1 MGKTRKMR
9 LVAFLKTGPTAHH
22 HGMWRH
28 PETDNDFLDPAWYEH
43 DARVLEKGRF
53 DCLFFADTLG
63 LFDNYRGNFDA
74 ILRGGGQMGFLD
86 PLPVLAVMSRV
97 TRHIGLGA
105 TLSTTFHNP
114 YQIARTLGTL
124 DVLSKGRMAWNVVSS
139 ISNLEARQFRPGR
152 TAAARARSLRPRRRG
167 HGGVLQA
174 LGKLGARRADR
185 RQGKRHIRRSF
196 QGALRRL
203 RRQMDKDTRPAHHS
217 AQPAR
222 CHPVIM
228 QAGASDRG
236 RDFAARWSEMIF
248 TLQHSKA
255 DMQTFYT
262 DIKQRVA
269 KFGRPLEDCAVLP
282 SVDPII
288 GETESIARE
297 KQAYINELVDPE
309 VALALVST
317 HIGVDLSK
325 YPIDQPLQ
333 NIEIEQGAR
342 GSFEVI
348 LQGTKAH
355 GLTLGEAARRFATSE
370 LAPQIVGTPK
380 SVADQ
385 LQDYFRS
392 RACDGFILTPT
403 VFPAPGVH
411 LRAASCRSC
420 RSVELFRSDYTGRTL
435 REHLHD

>member
-43 DARVLEKGRF
+43 VARVLEKGKF

-74 ILRGGGQMGFLD
+74 ILKGGGQMGFLD

-124 DVLSKGRMAWNVVSS
+124 DVLSEGRMAWNVVSS
-139 ISNLEARQFRPGR
+139 ISNLEARNFGQDELPPRN
-152 TAAARARSLRPRRRG
+152 LRYD
-167 HGGVLQA
+167 
-174 LGKLGARRADR
+174 RADEVMEACFKLWESWEPDALIVDKESGVFADPSKVHYVDYAGKWIKTR
-185 RQGKRHIRRSF
+185 GPLTVPRSPQG
-196 QGALRRL
+196 
-203 RRQMDKDTRPAHHS
+203 
-217 AQPAR
+217 
-222 CHPVIM
+222 HPVIM

-248 TLQHSKA
+248 TLQYSKA
-255 DMQTFYT
+255 DMQAFYS

-269 KFGRPLEDCAVLP
+269 KFGRPPEDCAVLP

-297 KQAYINELVDPE
+297 KQAYINEHGRSRGGAGAGLDAYRRRPVEISDRPAAAGHRDRAGRARLV
-309 VALALVST
+309 
-317 HIGVDLSK
+317 
-325 YPIDQPLQ
+325 
-333 NIEIEQGAR
+333 R
-342 GSFEVI
+342 GHPAGH
-348 LQGTKAH
+348 QAH
-355 GLTLGEAARRFATSE
+355 GLTLGEAAKRFATSE
-370 LAPQIVGTPK
+370 LCPQIVGTPK

-385 LQDYFRS
+385 LQDYFES
-392 RACDGFILTPT
+392 QACDGFILTPT
-403 VFPAPGVH
+403 VFPGTWEQFA
-411 LRAASCRSC
+411 
-420 RSVELFRSDYTGRTL
+420 RSVVPELQRRGLFRTDYTGRTL